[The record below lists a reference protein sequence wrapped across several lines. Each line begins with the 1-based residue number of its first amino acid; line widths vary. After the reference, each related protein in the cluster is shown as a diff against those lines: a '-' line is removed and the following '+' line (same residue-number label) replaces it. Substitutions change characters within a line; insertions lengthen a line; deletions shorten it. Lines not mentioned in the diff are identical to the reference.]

1 MHSYSGGY
9 RHQRRWSASVARAT
23 GSAFAR
29 NPRFVRELE
38 ARLTKDG
45 GKEAV
50 VLPRSD
56 GWRFHGQPWGQG

>member
-1 MHSYSGGY
+1 M
-9 RHQRRWSASVARAT
+9 ARAT

-38 ARLTKDG
+38 ARLAKDG